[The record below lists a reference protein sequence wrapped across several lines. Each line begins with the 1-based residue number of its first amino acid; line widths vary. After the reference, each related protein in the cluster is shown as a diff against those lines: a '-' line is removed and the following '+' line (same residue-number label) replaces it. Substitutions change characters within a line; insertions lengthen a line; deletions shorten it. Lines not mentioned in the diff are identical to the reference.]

1 MDWCHSP
8 VQARFWIISS
18 KSVDVLKEDD
28 NLSFLNG
35 IRRDFSDDRTRNIF
49 LGLWACAQHTRNHFV
64 ERRSGDQIFYYRL
77 VFMAGAR
84 NLWDNPGQ
92 KFIKK
97 IELKLE
103 HHLIV

>member
-49 LGLWACAQHTRNHFV
+49 LGL
-64 ERRSGDQIFYYRL
+64 
-77 VFMAGAR
+77 
-84 NLWDNPGQ
+84 
-92 KFIKK
+92 
-97 IELKLE
+97 
-103 HHLIV
+103 